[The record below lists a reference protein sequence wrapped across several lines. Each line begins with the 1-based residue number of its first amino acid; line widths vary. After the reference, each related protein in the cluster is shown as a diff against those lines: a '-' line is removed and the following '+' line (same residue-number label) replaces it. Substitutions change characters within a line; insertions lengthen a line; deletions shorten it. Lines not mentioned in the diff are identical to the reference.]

1 MYAPEIDGRGRR
13 KTPMPINHCHA
24 PTLTCPPLDG
34 VAPCPAATLESCDGE
49 KFRAT
54 AAIVGGFPAAV
65 CPDSRAAAQ
74 YNAALRIQ
82 EAAALKAWAVDGGY
96 LLDGAEFERRW
107 REQGE
112 MGGSENCIYYDEAT
126 GRVWKRNRIDVFHLS
141 WRQFFDRLLLHSLY
155 FPEAPLRFEGVVEH
169 EGQLDGVLSQPDIV
183 ASRGAWRSETEAMMA
198 KRGFIRR
205 SGDDY
210 GDERLKVEDLHSGNV
225 LVAEDGG
232 LLVVDPVIYPR

>member
-1 MYAPEIDGRGRR
+1 
-13 KTPMPINHCHA
+13 MPPP
-24 PTLTCPPLDG
+24 PTDP
-34 VAPCPAATLESCDGE
+34 VATCPAATLAPCGGE
-49 KFRAT
+49 KFRAA

-65 CPDSRAAAQ
+65 RPDSRAAAHH
-74 YNAALRIQ
+74 NAALRIQ
-82 EAAALKAWAVDGGY
+82 EAAALKVWAVESGY

-141 WRQFFDRLLLHSLY
+141 WRQFFDRLLLHSLH

-183 ASRGAWRSETEAMMA
+183 ASRGAWRNETEAMMA

-210 GDERLKVEDLHSGNV
+210 GDERLHVEDLHSGNV

-232 LLVVDPVIYPR
+232 LLVIDPVIYPR